1 MSTQPEIPEAPDAL
15 HYFVDEAGDPAL
27 FDAKG
32 RALVGLDGCSSYFM
46 LGKLEVNDP
55 VALGTALNVLRT
67 ELLADPY
74 FRRVPSMQAAAGKTA
89 LFFHAKDDP
98 AEVRREVFRLLA
110 RHELRFSAV
119 VKSKHALLAYVR
131 ERNARDVRYRYKGDE
146 IYDGLVMELF
156 RRLRPFADRVNIC
169 YAKRGSKT
177 RSAAFKEAL
186 EAAEARFERDYGFA
200 REAAVTIAP
209 DAPVAQAGLQ
219 AADYFL
225 WALQRHYERKESRYL
240 ELVWPQVV
248 EIHDLDAIEGG
259 RRGVTYNKKRPIIE
273 GERAPE

>member
-1 MSTQPEIPEAPDAL
+1 MSTEQDTAQTSDVL
-15 HYFVDEAGDPAL
+15 HYFVDEASDPAL
-27 FDAKG
+27 FDARG
-32 RALVGLDGCSSYFM
+32 RSLIGLDGCSAYFM
-46 LGKLEVNDP
+46 LGKLEVDDP
-55 VALGTALNVLRT
+55 AALGVALDALRA

-89 LFFHAKDDP
+89 VFFHAKDDL
-98 AEVRREVFRLLA
+98 AEVRREVFRVLA
-110 RHELRFSAV
+110 RHGLRFSAV
-119 VKSKHALLAYVR
+119 IKSKHALLAYVR
-131 ERNARDVRYRYKGDE
+131 ERNAREEAYRYKGDE

-156 RRLRPFADRVNIC
+156 RRLRPFSDQVNIC

-200 REAAVTIAP
+200 RDSKVTIVP
-209 DAPVAQAGLQ
+209 DVPASQAGLQ

-248 EIHDLDAIEGG
+248 EIHDLDAAEGG
-259 RRGVTYNKKRPIIE
+259 RRGVTYNKKRPLIE
-273 GERAPE
+273 DERAPE